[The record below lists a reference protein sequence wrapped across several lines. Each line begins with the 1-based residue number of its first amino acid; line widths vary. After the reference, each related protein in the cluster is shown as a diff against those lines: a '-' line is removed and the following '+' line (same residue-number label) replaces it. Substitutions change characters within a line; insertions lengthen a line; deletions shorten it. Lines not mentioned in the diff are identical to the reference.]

1 MLNSYFGAI
10 FVICKQKPT
19 TMKKTAIITLIAAS
33 AAIIM
38 ASACGNAKNN
48 ATQNGGNSM
57 EGVTV
62 EKIDSMTL
70 VAINDNDGDKRMPN
84 KLFYGETDSA
94 KVERLSP
101 EGSVPSSISCFIVEV
116 EGKKVLFDT
125 GNGYDRGGKLVE
137 RMKAAGI
144 NPEDIDYLMLTH
156 FHGDH
161 IGGMTKDGK
170 PVFTRAE
177 VYVPGKEYMAWQS
190 MGNKNAEMAMDAMA
204 AYGDKLHRFEYT
216 DTLPLDINPMAAPGH
231 TPGHTVYQ
239 IGRLLIVGDLM
250 HGFDLQIQNLGI
262 CPSYDMNSQQAVESR
277 KKYVDYARRN
287 KLITAGMHFP
297 GNGIKD
303 KL

>member
-1 MLNSYFGAI
+1 
-10 FVICKQKPT
+10 
-19 TMKKTAIITLIAAS
+19 MKKTAIITLIAAS

-38 ASACGNAKNN
+38 ASACGNTKNN
-48 ATQNGGNSM
+48 AAQNGGNSM

-137 RMKAAGI
+137 RMKTAGI

-177 VYVPGKEYMAWQS
+177 VYVPGKDYMAWQS

-216 DTLPLDINPMAAPGH
+216 DTLPLDIKPMAAPGH

-239 IGRLLIVGDLM
+239 IGRLLILGDLI
-250 HGFDLQIQNLGI
+250 HGFDLQIQDLGI